1 MGTTVQ
7 KWIEDINAVTRISYD
22 LTNGS
27 TLQEINYWLSFERSL
42 NLIDQQIKLPEVDM
56 TLQILKAK
64 RRFSI
69 TTTFENDLEYSRYA
83 NIYDRVAEFMREFP
97 INDLLSASSPQD
109 LIQALQNIFNHMRR
123 ITTIDGYKTQRCF
136 QLIETVDRDL
146 NIQLR
151 KTLSDTNTITCD
163 FDELAV
169 VMESAKAVFNRFNEQ
184 YNNIRNSLRNAR
196 ADAHKFVCNFTL
208 VPLQER
214 LQAIYQFRREH
225 EQLREVIENITGS
238 QGVSKTE
245 LSFLSTKD
253 IQDAYSVFLNIDV
266 LDISTEGEARW
277 QQARKA
283 YDLKIDRVESVI
295 TSKLRDKLGSASNA
309 NEMFRIFAKFNALFF
324 RPHIRG
330 AIQEY
335 QNQLL
340 RIVQRDIKAL
350 KEKYLKYNQDA
361 ALITKVRDIP
371 AYAGKL
377 IWMRQINRK
386 LKQYMD
392 KVETILGK
400 NWTNQPEGKE
410 LKELGDNFEKNL
422 NFANVAENNVK
433 EM

>member
-169 VMESAKAVFNRFNEQ
+169 VMESAKAVFNRFNE
-184 YNNIRNSLRNAR
+184 
-196 ADAHKFVCNFTL
+196 
-208 VPLQER
+208 
-214 LQAIYQFRREH
+214 
-225 EQLREVIENITGS
+225 
-238 QGVSKTE
+238 
-245 LSFLSTKD
+245 
-253 IQDAYSVFLNIDV
+253 
-266 LDISTEGEARW
+266 
-277 QQARKA
+277 
-283 YDLKIDRVESVI
+283 
-295 TSKLRDKLGSASNA
+295 
-309 NEMFRIFAKFNALFF
+309 
-324 RPHIRG
+324 
-330 AIQEY
+330 
-335 QNQLL
+335 
-340 RIVQRDIKAL
+340 
-350 KEKYLKYNQDA
+350 
-361 ALITKVRDIP
+361 
-371 AYAGKL
+371 
-377 IWMRQINRK
+377 
-386 LKQYMD
+386 
-392 KVETILGK
+392 
-400 NWTNQPEGKE
+400 
-410 LKELGDNFEKNL
+410 
-422 NFANVAENNVK
+422 
-433 EM
+433 